1 MHRRKKV
8 DEKSCVTPAG
18 TSNELDVQ
26 NEWEENTH
34 KHCIAERKGKER
46 KEVPV
51 RNYSINTS
59 INIIINKL
67 QCSTNLMSRMN
78 GKKTHTHL
86 GRINASGIE

>member
-1 MHRRKKV
+1 M
-8 DEKSCVTPAG
+8 TPAG
-18 TSNELDVQ
+18 TSNVLDVQ

-67 QCSTNLMSRMN
+67 QRSTNLMSRMN
-78 GKKTHTHL
+78 GKKTHTHTQ
-86 GRINASGIE
+86 